1 MTRRRIFA
9 DSLNNVASALADRS
23 ERPSGWLRTTLTWTA
38 SRELI
43 IEAEASMEESER
55 SFAKIEE
62 SDLERLAL
70 LSREDRAEFFSRHP
84 RWQQLYAN
92 RLLCVT
98 LCQSAAVHYVD
109 GRYGVKDFDVWTFYA
124 QHPDEAFP
132 WRRVGRKD
140 YGSSKFGKN
149 PDDARYVGRR
159 NHL

>member
-1 MTRRRIFA
+1 
-9 DSLNNVASALADRS
+9 
-23 ERPSGWLRTTLTWTA
+23 
-38 SRELI
+38 
-43 IEAEASMEESER
+43 MEESER

-62 SDLERLAL
+62 SGLESLACLASLAL
-70 LSREDRAEFFSRHP
+70 LLREDRDEFFSRHP

-98 LCQSAAVHYVD
+98 LCQGAAVHYVD

-149 PDDARYVGRR
+149 PDDVGYVGRR
-159 NHL
+159 VGPLGEIDTICIGLRSSFVYPNISL

>member
-1 MTRRRIFA
+1 
-9 DSLNNVASALADRS
+9 
-23 ERPSGWLRTTLTWTA
+23 
-38 SRELI
+38 
-43 IEAEASMEESER
+43 MEESER

-70 LSREDRAEFFSRHP
+70 LSREDRDEFFSRQP

-98 LCQSAAVHYVD
+98 LCQVAAVHYVD
-109 GRYGVKDFDVWTFYA
+109 GRYGVKDFDIWTFYA

-140 YGSSKFGKN
+140 YGFQSSERIRTMLDMSEDEWTFWR
-149 PDDARYVGRR
+149 DRY
-159 NHL
+159 HLY